1 MKLILS
7 GQDIELT
14 EAIKQYLEKKISRLE
29 RFFKNFNPEEIEVK
43 AVLRKDGLETR
54 VEINLIVLQTGEK
67 IHAWESDGNL
77 YSALDKVIDEIEK
90 QLTKDKEKH
99 LNNIRQAK
107 KEKAL
112 LKAPSE
118 RKPSFRPQ
126 VEEEE
131 LIIDKPMAIEDAILE
146 LEEKKL
152 QFLPFVDI
160 SNGELKILY
169 RKKAGNYGLI
179 RTSCRI

>member
-1 MKLILS
+1 MS
-7 GQDIELT
+7 GKSVTVVD
-14 EAIKQYLEKKISRLE
+14 
-29 RFFKNFNPEEIEVK
+29 P
-43 AVLRKDGLETR
+43 AV
-54 VEINLIVLQTGEK
+54 
-67 IHAWESDGNL
+67 W
-77 YSALDKVIDEIEK
+77 
-90 QLTKDKEKH
+90 
-99 LNNIRQAK
+99 
-107 KEKAL
+107 EKAL

-131 LIIDKPMAIEDAILE
+131 LIMDKPMAIEDAILE
-146 LEEKKL
+146 LQEKKL

-160 SNGELKILY
+160 SNWELKILY